1 MTGPLLAGEAVKVSQ
16 ESSRRAM
23 RRRPRGVNAPSW
35 VESTVVF
42 ITLAITVLVCLFP
55 FLWMIRTA
63 LTPVKDAFS
72 TNPSVLPS
80 SLTLSN
86 FSRVL
91 TSPTAPF
98 VRQFFNTLLVSTA
111 TTLLVVAF
119 GITGAYAL
127 ARLKFVGRRAF
138 GMTLLIVQL
147 FPGVLLVIPLFVVLV
162 NLNLTNSYLG
172 LILAYSTTSLPFVV
186 WFLRGYFL
194 SIPEELGEA
203 ARIDG
208 CTHLGVLFRVIIPL
222 AKPGIAAAATLAM
235 VSSWNEYL
243 FAFILI
249 KDSDKRVLATGLASF
264 IEQFTADY
272 SGLFAMA
279 TLTTIPIVAVFLLF
293 QRHLVGGLAAG
304 GVKG

>member
-1 MTGPLLAGEAVKVSQ
+1 MTSPLMTGEAVQVT
-16 ESSRRAM
+16 RNVPRPA
-23 RRRPRGVNAPSW
+23 RRRRRGLDEPSW
-35 VESTVVF
+35 LESTIVF
-42 ITLAITVLVCLFP
+42 LTLAITVLVCLFP

-63 LTPVKDAFS
+63 LTPTKDAFS
-72 TNPSVLPS
+72 TDPSILPS
-80 SLTLSN
+80 SLTLGN
-86 FSRVL
+86 FGRVL
-91 TSPTAPF
+91 TSPSTPF
-98 VRQFFNTLLVSTA
+98 VQQFFNTLLVSTA
-111 TTLLVVAF
+111 TTVLVIIF

-172 LILAYSTTSLPFVV
+172 LILAYSTTNLPFVV

-208 CTHLGVLFRVIIPL
+208 CTHLGVLFRIVLPL
-222 AKPGIAAAATLAM
+222 ARPGIAAAATLAM
-235 VSSWNEYL
+235 VSAWNEYL

-249 KDSDKRVLATGLASF
+249 KDSDKRVLSTGLASF